1 MPRVTYSINISLGIV
16 DLQLLKDTQKKLN
29 GMGII
34 YEYPYR
40 KEARLSIRK
49 KTDLL

>member
-1 MPRVTYSINISLGIV
+1 M
-16 DLQLLKDTQKKLN
+16 DLQLLKDIQNKLN

-34 YEYPYR
+34 YEYPDR

-49 KTDLL
+49 KKDLL